1 MTRSPSSS
9 SIAPEPSTKGNKGV
23 TNSMNIPGSNP
34 SVVAAEAM
42 KQGNESSTDDEP
54 LDEEPQNQLG
64 ICEHYLA
71 YFGHCK

>member
-9 SIAPEPSTKGNKGV
+9 SIAPEPSIKGNEGV
-23 TNSMNIPGSNP
+23 INSTNIPHSNP
-34 SVVAAEAM
+34 SIVAAEAM

-54 LDEEPQNQLG
+54 LDEESQNQLG
-64 ICEHYLA
+64 IREYYLV

>member
-9 SIAPEPSTKGNKGV
+9 SIAPEPSTKGNEGA
-23 TNSMNIPGSNP
+23 TNSTNIPGSNP
-34 SVVAAEAM
+34 SVVAAEAT

-54 LDEEPQNQLG
+54 LVEEPQNQLG
-64 ICEHYLA
+64 FREHYMA